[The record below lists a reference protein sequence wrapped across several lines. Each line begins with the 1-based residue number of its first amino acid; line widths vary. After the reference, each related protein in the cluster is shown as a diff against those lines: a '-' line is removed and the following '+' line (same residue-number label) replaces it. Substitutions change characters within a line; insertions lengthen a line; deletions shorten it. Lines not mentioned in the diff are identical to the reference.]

1 MQGDKVR
8 KTRNAGLRVAAL
20 SAVLL
25 LFASAA
31 GAAVE
36 KPAKA
41 GTVKGVLS
49 DQEWKAPVENVVVRM
64 LDTATG
70 KEYLS
75 APTDRRGAFE
85 ISGVSEGRYRLE
97 VVSAVGAVDL
107 KQSVLVKAGEVADFN
122 LDVAPDA
129 VLPQWDVAQGT
140 NGMMEVMCKPRK
152 PPSPHK
158 PPHKPPWVPGPPPW
172 HHHHHPGG
180 N

>member
-8 KTRNAGLRVAAL
+8 KIRSAGVRLAAL
-20 SAVLL
+20 SAVALL
-25 LFASAA
+25 IAGAA
-31 GAAVE
+31 GAAVV
-36 KPAKA
+36 KPAAA
-41 GTVKGVLS
+41 GVVKGVLS
-49 DQEWKAPVENVVVRM
+49 GQGWTAPVENVVVRI
-64 LDTATG
+64 LDTASG

-97 VVSAVGAVDL
+97 VVSAEGAVDL

-122 LDVAPDA
+122 LDVAPGA
-129 VLPQWDVAQGT
+129 VTPQWDVAQGT
-140 NGMMEVMCKPRK
+140 YGMMEVMCKPHK

-172 HHHHHPGG
+172 HHH
-180 N
+180 

>member
-1 MQGDKVR
+1 MLGTKLSNSKR
-8 KTRNAGLRVAAL
+8 AGIRLTAFLAAF
-20 SAVLL
+20 LL
-25 LFASAA
+25 IVGAA

-75 APTDRRGAFE
+75 APTDKRGAFE
-85 ISGVSEGRYRLE
+85 ISGVPEGRYRLE
-97 VVSAVGAVDL
+97 VVSAEGAVDL
-107 KQSVLVKAGEVADFN
+107 KQSVLVKAGEVADFK
-122 LDVAPDA
+122 LGVAPDA
-129 VLPQWDVAQGT
+129 VMPQWDVAQGVY
-140 NGMMEVMCKPRK
+140 GMMEIMCKPHK

-158 PPHKPPWVPGPPPW
+158 PPGKPPWVPGPPPW
-172 HHHHHPGG
+172 NPGS
-180 N
+180 

>member
-8 KTRNAGLRVAAL
+8 KLRSAGVRLAAFSVVL
-20 SAVLL
+20 VLL
-25 LFASAA
+25 VWAA

-36 KPAKA
+36 KPATA

-75 APTDRRGAFE
+75 APTDKRGTFE

-97 VVSAVGAVDL
+97 VVSAEGAVDL

-129 VLPQWDVAQGT
+129 VMPEWDVAQGT
-140 NGMMEVMCKPRK
+140 YGMMEVMCKPRK

-172 HHHHHPGG
+172 HPGHHHGS
-180 N
+180 

>member
-8 KTRNAGLRVAAL
+8 KSRRAGVCLVTF
-20 SAVLL
+20 SAVALL
-25 LFASAA
+25 IAGAA

-75 APTDRRGAFE
+75 APTDKRGTFE
-85 ISGVSEGRYRLE
+85 ISGIAEGRYRLE
-97 VVSAVGAVDL
+97 VVSTEGAVDL

-122 LDVAPDA
+122 LGVASDA
-129 VLPQWDVAQGT
+129 VMPRWDVARGT
-140 NGMMEVMCKPRK
+140 YGMMESMCTPHK
-152 PPSPHK
+152 PPSPWK
-158 PPHKPPWVPGPPPW
+158 PPGKPPWVPGPPPW
-172 HHHHHPGG
+172 NPGD
-180 N
+180 